1 MNRLKYSFLLSIFI
15 TLIFTTFSYARM
27 GMMWQGSNGWGIG
40 GSYCGMYNSGSIE
53 TFTGEVVSV
62 DQFTPMKGMSN
73 GVRLVVKTGNETI
86 YVHLGPMW
94 FIEKQDLKI
103 EPKDKITV
111 KGSSITFEGKKT
123 IMATEIKKGNE
134 VLKLWDE
141 RGYPLWSGHGWR

>member
-1 MNRLKYSFLLSIFI
+1 MKTFKMSFLLSVFIIFI
-15 TLIFTTFSYARM
+15 SAGFSYAQM
-27 GMMWQGSNGWGIG
+27 GMMWQGSGGWGKG
-40 GSYCGMYNSGSIE
+40 SSYCGMFDNSSIE

-62 DQFTPMKGMSN
+62 DKFTPLRGMSN
-73 GVRLVVKTGNETI
+73 GVRLMVKTDKETV

-111 KGSSITFEGKKT
+111 KGSKIVFDGKKT
-123 IMATEIKKGNE
+123 IMATEIKKGSE
-134 VLKLWDE
+134 VLKLWDD

>member
-134 VLKLWDE
+134 VLKL
-141 RGYPLWSGHGWR
+141 